1 MCLLYKAGVTPGK
14 IFAFETCFKQRTKCT
29 AVYSCKFQRSKGGWT
44 CFHQELVQS
53 QANLD
58 MSFWRQWDVP

>member
-1 MCLLYKAGVTPGK
+1 MCLLFKTRVTPRK
-14 IFAFETCFKQRTKCT
+14 TFAFETCFKQRTKYT

-58 MSFWRQWDVP
+58 VFFWCLWDVP